1 LDIGILEL
9 EFIWNLG
16 FVIWNFSLPLPSP
29 TLSRVTRHVEK
40 MLDFYY
46 NVPMAKKQT
55 YTRYVWFI
63 DRAKKGKHPSTTSL
77 MAKFE
82 ISLAQAQR
90 DIEYMRDTLGAPLKY
105 VAAEKGYK
113 LEDGAFSLPSVWV
126 EDDELLLLALAKEL
140 VRDPDSQKILSKLL
154 EKISVN
160 SRGGIEAVGHAV
172 SYKGMGHYRQKEG
185 ILNPLLDAILNHKQ
199 AEVLH
204 REVFGAEREPS
215 WRRVTPLHL
224 LFYRNNWYMLALF
237 DGEWRTFS
245 LARIET
251 VRVLQDKAAPRVSRK
266 AIRDKIASAFGIFI
280 TDQGHPVV
288 TVRLKFAPELARFVR
303 SLLPHPGQEFCDRA
317 GGCLEVSF
325 PSTLNRELIGEVL
338 GFGDQVEV
346 LEPAELRR
354 EIAAIAQRTVKL
366 YGKAGSQ

>member
-1 LDIGILEL
+1 MI
-9 EFIWNLG
+9 
-16 FVIWNFSLPLPSP
+16 
-29 TLSRVTRHVEK
+29 
-40 MLDFYY
+40 FYY
-46 NVPMAKKQT
+46 NVPMAKKLT
-55 YTRYVWFI
+55 YSRYIWFV

-90 DIEYMRDTLGAPLKY
+90 DIEYMRDSLGAPLEY
-105 VAAEKGYK
+105 VAAEKGYM
-113 LEDGAFSLPSVWV
+113 LSDHAFSLPSVWV

-154 EKISVN
+154 EKIAVN
-160 SRGGIEAVGHAV
+160 SRAGLEAVKHAV
-172 SYKGMGHYRQKEG
+172 SYKGMGHYRQKAG
-185 ILNPLLDAILNHKQ
+185 ILNPLLDAILNHRQ

-204 REVFGAEREPS
+204 REVFGPERGPS

-224 LFYRNNWYMLALF
+224 LFYRNNWYLLALF
-237 DGEWRTFS
+237 DKEWRTFS

-251 VRVLQDKAAPRVSRK
+251 VRVLPGTAAPKVSRK
-266 AIRDKIASAFGIFI
+266 AVRDKIASAFGIFI

-346 LEPAELRR
+346 LEPKALRE
-354 EIAAIAQRTVKL
+354 EIAKIAAKTAKI
-366 YGKAGSQ
+366 YH

>member
-1 LDIGILEL
+1 
-9 EFIWNLG
+9 
-16 FVIWNFSLPLPSP
+16 
-29 TLSRVTRHVEK
+29 

-55 YTRYVWFI
+55 YTRYVWFV
-63 DRAKKGKHPSTTSL
+63 DRARRGKQPNTTKL
-77 MAKFE
+77 MEKFE
-82 ISLAQAQR
+82 ISLATAQR
-90 DIEYMRDTLGAPLKY
+90 DIEYMRYFLKAPLKY
-105 VAAEKGYK
+105 VADGKGYE
-113 LEDGAFSLPSVWV
+113 LENHAFSLPTVWV

-154 EKISVN
+154 EKIAVN
-160 SRGGIEAVGHAV
+160 SRGGLEAVQHAV
-172 SYKGMGHYRQKEG
+172 SYKGMGHYRQKAG
-185 ILNPLLDAILNHKQ
+185 ILSPLLDAILNHWQ
-199 AEVLH
+199 AEILH
-204 REVFGAEREPS
+204 REVFGPEREPS

-224 LFYRNNWYMLALF
+224 LFYRANWYLLALF

-251 VRVLQDKAAPRVSRK
+251 VKVLQEKAAPQVSRK
-266 AIRDKIASAFGIFI
+266 AVRDKIASAFGIFI
-280 TDQGHPVV
+280 TDQNHPVV
-288 TVRLKFAPELARFVR
+288 TVRLKFVPELARFVR

-338 GFGDQVEV
+338 GFGEQVEV

-354 EIAAIAQRTVKL
+354 EIVAIAQRTIKL
-366 YGKAGSQ
+366 YGKACSQ